1 MTEVSA
7 RELRNASAQ
16 LLARAEAGEQIVIT
30 NRGRPVA
37 ELVPARPARRRWLPH
52 RELIERLAVIQAD
65 PGLRDDLRRLVGDT
79 TDDLGDAA

>member
-16 LLARAEAGEQIVIT
+16 MLARAEAGEQIVIT

-37 ELVPARPARRRWLPH
+37 ELVPVRPTRRRWLAH
-52 RELIERLAVIQAD
+52 QELVERLAAIQAD
-65 PGLRDDLRRLVGDT
+65 PGLRDDLRRLAGDT
-79 TDDLGDAA
+79 TDDLGDIA

>member
-37 ELVPARPARRRWLPH
+37 ELVPVRPARRRWLAH
-52 RELIERLAVIQAD
+52 QELVERLGAIQAD
-65 PGLRDDLRRLVGDT
+65 PGLREDLRRLAGDT
-79 TDDLGDAA
+79 TDDLGDVA